1 MQKESSLFFAFPS
14 NEFCRAQNEVPNNK
28 ICYMEVQRNFGG
40 AKAAKKREKCK
51 GKPSFLCFI
60 LPSWGAFHI
69 LPNAT
74 PEKNWQWPMR
84 WGVMDVPWD
93 KRTLERGCPF
103 ICSEVLVSA
112 MF

>member
-1 MQKESSLFFAFPS
+1 
-14 NEFCRAQNEVPNNK
+14 
-28 ICYMEVQRNFGG
+28 MEVQRNFGG

-60 LPSWGAFHI
+60 PPSWGAFHI